1 MNSMFDTS
9 KLVEAI
15 DHFSEVKILIIGDVM
30 MDEFIWGTVER
41 ISPEAPVPVVNVTR
55 ETRVLGGAGNV
66 INNVVSVGGQAM
78 LAGVVGPDRMGRRI
92 ISMLQDLGSSPD
104 GIFIDENRP
113 TTIKTRIVA
122 QAQQVVRFDREK
134 KDSLKS
140 KMTEKILN
148 FLNELADSLDAVII
162 SDYGK
167 GVISLELMDG
177 VRQSLE
183 GQNVIITVDPQIN
196 HFLFYRNVTAIT
208 PNHYEAGAGVGV
220 KIDSEESLEQAGN
233 MLMDGLNLAS
243 VLITRGEQGMAL
255 FERDLSPVHIPVVAR
270 DVFDVSGAGDT
281 VIAALTLGLAA
292 GLSFQEAA
300 ALSNFAAGIVVGK
313 IGTAAVTAEEL
324 KAAVINIE

>member
-15 DHFSEVKILIIGDVM
+15 DRFSEVKILIIGDVM